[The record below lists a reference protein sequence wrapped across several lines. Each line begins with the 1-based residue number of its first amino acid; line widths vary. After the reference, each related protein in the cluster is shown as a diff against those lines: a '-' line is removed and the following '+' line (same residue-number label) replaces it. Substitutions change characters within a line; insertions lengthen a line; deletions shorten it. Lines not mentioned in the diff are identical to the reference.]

1 MPQSVNI
8 PAYYIN
14 HDIAISM
21 INDLENAAK
30 SQQQDGFSS
39 LMIRVDLLPAGKPVL
54 DQWQFALIILGAM
67 LVTSIISISK

>member
-1 MPQSVNI
+1 MPKSVNI
-8 PAYYIN
+8 PAYYVN

-21 INDLENAAK
+21 INDLENTAK
-30 SQQQDGFSS
+30 SRQQEGFSP

-54 DQWQFALIILGAM
+54 DQWQFALIIVGAM

>member
-8 PAYYIN
+8 PAYYIK

-30 SQQQDGFSS
+30 SQQQEGFSA